1 MGCGAQV
8 IGVSPDPIEQH
19 VLFRDKYGLNFPL
32 LSDINHAVAEQYGA
46 WREKERDGQVSM
58 GIQRSTFLIDA
69 EGNVVRVWR
78 NVNVDGHDTEVL
90 AALSEMGGATAT

>member
-1 MGCGAQV
+1 M
-8 IGVSPDPIEQH
+8 IGISPDPIEQH

-32 LSDINHAVAEQYGA
+32 LSDVSHVVAEEYGA

-69 EGNVVRVWR
+69 EGQVARVWR
-78 NVNVDGHDTEVL
+78 NVNVDGHDEEVL
-90 AALSEMGGATAT
+90 AALGEVGGATAT

>member
-1 MGCGAQV
+1 M
-8 IGVSPDPIEQH
+8 
-19 VLFRDKYGLNFPL
+19 FRDKYGLNFPL